1 MPSLYHPR
9 GAPGVVDADQSA
21 SSQMSGFYGP
31 GTWAAW
37 IIALATSVIAVR
49 KHHDDHAALSL
60 IPPILYVNWAA
71 VDLLKHLHS
80 EDLSLVASAT
90 SITLLGVWYL
100 FLVQIL
106 LRTHDDEGCV
116 KCQRRVIRG
125 VCVLGFVIP
134 FSALI
139 AIILSTDG
147 AMSIRKRHGVIF
159 VSNTTGYELFIFFIY
174 MLVCFWYHALVA
186 WRVACPQRPH
196 SPKKFDTADRILLWC
211 TFPFMPMEGPMY
223 FEYVFE
229 HAATLRGLSDYHWTC
244 TRKPCAPQSIT
255 ELDQGFALC
264 CGVLLFVYEVG
275 PDVVNFIRKRSKAVM
290 RTSD

>member
-1 MPSLYHPR
+1 MQSLSHPR
-9 GAPGVVDADQSA
+9 AAPGVVDAAQSA

-37 IIALATSVIAVR
+37 ILALASSVITVR

-71 VDLLKHLHS
+71 VDLLKHLDS

-100 FLVQIL
+100 FLIQLI
-106 LRTHDDEGCV
+106 LRTHEDEGCV
-116 KCQRRVIRG
+116 KCQRRTIRG
-125 VCVLGFVIP
+125 MSVVGFIVP

-147 AMSIRKRHGVIF
+147 AMSIRKRDGINF

-174 MLVCFWYHALVA
+174 VLVCFWYHALVA

-211 TFPFMPMEGPMY
+211 TFPYMVMQGPMY

-229 HAATLRGLSDYHWTC
+229 HVASLRGPSDYNWTC
-244 TRKPCAPQSIT
+244 TRVPCAPQRIT

-264 CGVLLFVYEVG
+264 CGILIVVYEVG
-275 PDVVNFIRKRSKAVM
+275 PGVMNFIRKQVEAVM